1 VSRDLDSDSP
11 AGTVVRGADVLHAML
26 RKRTTDL
33 RRVGL
38 DEFREWLGRQL
49 PGWRLDPVFAQRERI
64 RDLRRACPRLG
75 ALERERR
82 RAARAD
88 ADAPEGARLRQV
100 EEEMNGVVQAVEGL
114 ARALDDADEDR
125 RASLREKLDAF
136 RARRA
141 ALEAER
147 DERIAASPARAL
159 LLRLDAE
166 LERLRV
172 ESGVGAEEARLEE
185 MLRAQGRR
193 SGRAGGGFE
202 AEALRAVREHVLPE
216 LGDGLVTVL
225 TGVTLGAARTELD
238 QVVVRGDSPVEVLAV
253 VEAKR
258 SPNDVGHGFARRQEN
273 LAWLSGDRAAYD
285 PARHVTR
292 HFPTGHFD
300 RPATHEEQGA
310 RFVFGPA
317 SFRRFQ
323 REDGHFLAG
332 LYFVTRA
339 TPLAGLSGAAL
350 GRIRHRAATDERFA
364 PEDDAYLA
372 NLLAWC
378 RTLAEPIETPDV
390 LALYAA
396 GPERA
401 RQILFLNALPAAHP
415 TS

>member
-1 VSRDLDSDSP
+1 MSGDLDSDRP
-11 AGTVVRGADVLHAML
+11 AGTVKRGADVLHAML
-26 RKRTTDL
+26 RERTTDL

-38 DEFREWLGRQL
+38 DEFRDWLVRQL

-64 RDLRRACPRLG
+64 RDLRRAFPRLR

-82 RAARAD
+82 RAFRAD
-88 ADAPEGARLRQV
+88 AGAPEGARLREV
-100 EEEMNGVVQAVEGL
+100 EAALSGVVKAVEGL
-114 ARALDDADEDR
+114 TGALEHADENRRRALR
-125 RASLREKLDAF
+125 VKLDAF

-147 DERIAASPARAL
+147 DERISASPERAL

-166 LERLRV
+166 LERLRA
-172 ESGVGAEEARLEE
+172 ESGVGTEEARLDE
-185 MLRAQGRR
+185 MMRAQGRL

-202 AEALRAVREHVLPE
+202 AEALRSVREHVVPE
-216 LGDGLVTVL
+216 LGDGPLVVL
-225 TGVTLGAARTELD
+225 TGVTLGAANTELD
-238 QVVVRGDSPVEVLAV
+238 QVIVRADSPVEVLAV

-258 SPNDVGHGFARRQEN
+258 NPNDVGHGFARRQEN
-273 LAWLSGDRAAYD
+273 LAWLAGDRAAYD

-300 RPATHEEQGA
+300 REVAHEEQGA

-317 SFRRFQ
+317 SFRRFG
-323 REDGHFLAG
+323 RENGHFLAG

-339 TPLAGLSGAAL
+339 MPLAGLSGAAL
-350 GRIRHRAATDERFA
+350 GRLRHRAATDERFA
-364 PEDDAYLA
+364 PEDDAYLSE
-372 NLLAWC
+372 LLAWC

-401 RQILFLNALPAAHP
+401 RQILFL
-415 TS
+415 T